1 MNDVFIN
8 DRVVKKILNSE
19 EEECREYLSRIISGV
34 HKIDVNIIKDNIEL
48 IEPEVGSNINTVNS
62 IVDVIYKSD
71 NKYFNIEINYNN
83 KRIVTVKNNIYI
95 YHMLLRQ
102 VKKQSDYS
110 NILPIIQININNYDL
125 FKEGRF
131 IYESSI
137 REKVS
142 HKKRDELIT
151 IYDINLEYLKKI
163 DYNEIIEGNYNLEK
177 ILYIFICNNK
187 NILDYIYKGDKVM
200 EKVREDAEVIT
211 RGLDDILYYDPV
223 MLEEQANEYE
233 RKIAREEGFNEGR
246 EEGKKEGIK
255 ENQKEMIKNMLDKN
269 MDLNLISDITKISI
283 KEIEKMKETL

>member
-1 MNDVFIN
+1 MNNVFIN

-34 HKIDVNIIKDNIEL
+34 LNIDVNIIKDNIEL

-83 KRIVTVKNNIYI
+83 KRVVTVKNNIYI

-151 IYDINLEYLKKI
+151 IYDINLEYLKEI
-163 DYNEIIEGNYNLEK
+163 DYNKIIEGNYNLEK

-187 NILDYIYKGDKVM
+187 NILDYIYKGDRVM
-200 EKVREDAEVIT
+200 NKVREDAEVIT

-233 RKIAREEGFNEGR
+233 RKIAREEGFNEG
-246 EEGKKEGIK
+246 KEAGIK
-255 ENQKEMIKNMLDKN
+255 EGEDNKQKENVQRMISKNLSLEEISEYLGLD
-269 MDLNLISDITKISI
+269 
-283 KEIEKMKETL
+283 IEEVKSYSKL

>member
-1 MNDVFIN
+1 MNNVFIN

-19 EEECREYLSRIISGV
+19 EDECREYLSRIISGV
-34 HKIDVNIIKDNIEL
+34 LNIDVNIIKDNIEL

-83 KRIVTVKNNIYI
+83 KRVVTVKNNIYI

-187 NILDYIYKGDKVM
+187 NILDYIYKGDRVM
-200 EKVREDAEVIT
+200 NKVREDAEVIT
-211 RGLDDILYYDPV
+211 RGLDDILYFDPV
-223 MLEEQANEYE
+223 MLEAQANEYE

-246 EEGKKEGIK
+246 EEGLKEGEDNKQK
-255 ENQKEMIKNMLDKN
+255 ENVQRMISKNLSLEQISEYLGLD
-269 MDLNLISDITKISI
+269 
-283 KEIEKMKETL
+283 IEEVKSYSKL

>member
-1 MNDVFIN
+1 MNNVFIN

-163 DYNEIIEGNYNLEK
+163 DYNKIIERNYNLEK

>member
-1 MNDVFIN
+1 MNNVFIN

-34 HKIDVNIIKDNIEL
+34 LKIDVNIIKDNIEL

-163 DYNEIIEGNYNLEK
+163 DYNKIIERNYNLEK

>member
-1 MNDVFIN
+1 MNNVFIN

-34 HKIDVNIIKDNIEL
+34 LNIDVNIIKDNIEL

-83 KRIVTVKNNIYI
+83 KRVVTVKNNIYI

-163 DYNEIIEGNYNLEK
+163 DYNKIIERNYNLEK